1 MLRSRFWKNF
11 DWLLLATALALV
23 AIGLLVIYATSFKA
37 TTFTAPTDV
46 WHQMVFTV
54 VGLVAMVL
62 LARADYRL
70 WRGLTPWLYGLMIF
84 FLALVLVISRPVLGA
99 TRWINLGFFQFQP

>member
-11 DWLLLATALALV
+11 DWLLLGVAAALV

-46 WHQMVFTV
+46 WHQMVFAF
-54 VGLVAMVL
+54 VGLIAMVL
-62 LARADYRL
+62 LARTDYRL
-70 WRGLTPWLYGLMIF
+70 WRGLTPWLYGAMIF
-84 FLALVLVISRPVLGA
+84 DALDQRRLLSVSAI
-99 TRWINLGFFQFQP
+99 